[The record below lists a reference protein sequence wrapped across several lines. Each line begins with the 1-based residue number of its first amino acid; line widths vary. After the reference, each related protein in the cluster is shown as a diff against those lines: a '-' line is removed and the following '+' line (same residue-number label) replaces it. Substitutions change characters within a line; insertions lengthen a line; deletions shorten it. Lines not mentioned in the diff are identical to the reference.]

1 MTKEIT
7 ITIQP
12 CKSPVTITI
21 HSDGKV
27 VNSQDAVVLIE
38 NDSESIADFLL
49 QRAKEHADFRETPD
63 SVDQAK
69 KQLERL
75 LINRGGFASRNEIC
89 KKLYYRFLAETR
101 LAAMEQIGA
110 VEIVVRKGTYRPTT
124 YCVLPDCVEAFK
136 EYVMKQGWTI
146 E

>member
-1 MTKEIT
+1 MKEIT

-21 HSDGKV
+21 HSDGKIT
-27 VNSQDAVVLIE
+27 NSQDNVALIE
-38 NDSESIADFLL
+38 NDSEPTIGFLL
-49 QRAKEHADFRETPD
+49 QRAKERADFRETPD
-63 SVDQAK
+63 SIDQAK

-89 KKLYYRFLAETR
+89 KKLYYRFLSETR
-101 LAAMEQIGA
+101 FAAMEQIGA
-110 VEIVVRKGTYRPTT
+110 IEIIVRKGTYRPTT

-136 EYVMKQGWTI
+136 AYVEKQGWTI